1 MHALRRYL
9 GRCEYIRALSGK
21 ETYVLSLNGG
31 HSTLP
36 PTWLVFPD
44 EPVIKPLSDRHHR
57 KATRVMIAMQ
67 KLLQWFTHN
76 PLGAA
81 TVIYITS
88 VFGVLVY
95 AYFEPT
101 DQR

>member
-1 MHALRRYL
+1 
-9 GRCEYIRALSGK
+9 
-21 ETYVLSLNGG
+21 
-31 HSTLP
+31 
-36 PTWLVFPD
+36 
-44 EPVIKPLSDRHHR
+44 
-57 KATRVMIAMQ
+57 MIAMQ